1 MNNLSR
7 DVEYDYGFIDYLK
20 CHKNDKKITLYFD
33 IETLMY
39 NIRRAVKKNRPTLY
53 KNVTYS
59 VAISYYEK
67 EQLNVS
73 VFRNFYELIEHIK
86 RGYYN
91 FKLRKITGKAN
102 VELIAHNNNKYDNH
116 FLLKDICFYYPKTK
130 RVNMYMKNAL
140 NNDYSFKQKDV
151 SKEEAEQGIILE
163 KRVKSSNNLD
173 MEFYL
178 SGIHFTLI
186 DNYMKTHLSIATL
199 GEKLLRLNLVNE
211 DELKT
216 EFKYDRFD
224 LEDDMTDYEAH
235 IYAEYVFSKLND
247 EDMTYI
253 RNDVIILGKS
263 VHYYTQI
270 FPRFDYSQIT
280 FTKNILDSY
289 NTNPLSAFQLLNDYK
304 FDEDDNRP
312 NKIKYTDYFFDG
324 ENFYDWIKSF
334 YRGGL
339 NFYNPSY
346 VAKLIQE
353 HCFSMD
359 RNSSY
364 PDSMEYY
371 KIPTFLVDFASFE
384 GKPKTI
390 FIDTQD
396 EHYFLYRMRKQDF
409 NNLLLTRIESNVFK
423 KMLVK
428 YYTTNDYV
436 NINTYTIKLIE
447 EVLKIK
453 IDKLDVLSFVKYE
466 CVEFGSREQIA
477 EYYFIKSQGKLK
489 NKLVMKTPREY
500 EILDELNDA
509 VYSESEIDNV
519 KVMMNG
525 LYGMPALKAYFNLFR
540 LLEDEKTL
548 VNIPNGFKNN
558 ERNLLFSTFVTS
570 VSFYNLLNPLKY
582 LTQAEIDENFLY
594 CDTDSLYFKNAIRH
608 KIPDNEFDPIALG
621 KWDVENEHISEFYV
635 LNHKKYCYY
644 SKDMKRNKETGELY
658 EKAIA
663 VRCGGIPLKAFNP
676 KKYENLKDFV
686 ENEFHVGKAVKNNKS
701 IYTKAGT
708 IAIYPSVTE
717 IDKGKDYP
725 TFFTQ
730 YKDNLRKDL
739 LERIQAELKEGLDD
753 DVLFI
758 ESELGTFSQADIHP
772 KKNNI
777 IGRKPIY
784 KLKQA
789 HFRIQNNLRKWGY
802 L

>member
-1 MNNLSR
+1 MIYLSR
-7 DVEYDYGFIDYLK
+7 KVEYDYGFIDYLK
-20 CHKNDKKITLYFD
+20 RNKNTKKITLFFD

-39 NIRRAVKKNRPTLY
+39 NKRRAIKKKRPTLY

-59 VAISYYEK
+59 VAISYYDK
-67 EQLNVS
+67 LTLKVS
-73 VFRNFYELIEHIK
+73 VFKNFYELFEHIR
-86 RGYYN
+86 RGFYN
-91 FKLRKITGKAN
+91 FKLRKVTAKTK

-116 FLLKDICFYYPKTK
+116 FLLKDICFYYPETK

-140 NNDYSFKQKDV
+140 NNDYSYKQKEV
-151 SKEEAEQGIILE
+151 SKEESLKGIILE

-178 SGIHFTLI
+178 FGVHFMLV
-186 DNYMKTHLSIATL
+186 DNYMKTNLSIATL
-199 GEKLLRLNLVNE
+199 GKKLLRLNLVNK

-216 EFKYDRFD
+216 EFDYERFD
-224 LEDDMTDYEAH
+224 LDDDMTDAEAH
-235 IYAEYVFSKLND
+235 IYAEYVFSTLNND
-247 EDMTYI
+247 DLTYI

-263 VHYYTQI
+263 VHHYTDI

-289 NTNPLSAFQLLNDYK
+289 NTNGLSAFQLLNDYK
-304 FDEDDNRP
+304 FDDEDKRP

-324 ENFYDWIKSF
+324 ENFYDWLKSF

-339 NFYNPSY
+339 NFYNPAY

-353 HCFSMD
+353 NCFSMD

-364 PDSMEYY
+364 PDSMEYF
-371 KIPTFLVDFASFE
+371 KIPTFLVDFVSFE

-390 FIDTQD
+390 YIDTSD
-396 EHYFLYRMRKQDF
+396 EHYFLYRMTKQDF
-409 NNLLLTRIESNVFK
+409 NNLILTRIESNVFK

-428 YYTTNDYV
+428 YYTTNEYV

-447 EVLKIK
+447 EILHIK

-466 CVEFGSREQIA
+466 CVYFGSREQIA

-489 NKLVMKTPREY
+489 NKLVMKNPREY
-500 EILDELNDA
+500 EILDEINQD
-509 VYSESEIDNV
+509 VYSEAEIDNV

-548 VNIPNGFKNN
+548 VNIPNGFKNK

-582 LTQAEIDENFLY
+582 LTQKEIDENFLY
-594 CDTDSLYFKNAIRH
+594 CDTDSLYLKNVIRN
-608 KIPDNEFDPIALG
+608 KIPSKEFDPIALG

-644 SKDMKRNKETGELY
+644 SKDKKINKDTGEEY
-658 EKAIA
+658 EKGIA
-663 VRCGGIPLKAFNP
+663 VRCGGIPLNSFHP
-676 KKYENLKDFV
+676 KDYDTLKDFV
-686 ENEFHVGKAVKNNKS
+686 ENEFHVGKSVKNKKS
-701 IYTKAGT
+701 IYTKSGT
-708 IAIYPSVTE
+708 IAIYPSETE

-725 TFFTQ
+725 TFFTD

-739 LERIQAELKEGLDD
+739 LERIQEDLKNGLDD

-789 HFRIQNNLRKWGY
+789 HYRIKNNLIKWGY